1 MLQGSAS
8 QQIPDLDV
16 AWGKRVVEISGI
28 SPRLLQQ
35 GLVSDPL
42 VVKFSDGSYEEGD
55 LVVGADGAH
64 SVVRRLMFP
73 HSNLMYTGKTC
84 ISAILDVEATE
95 DPFEVYCRCCC
106 CSAAATTAAAARMRS
121 CCCCTKTN
129 QHQTGRHTCPPSC

>member
-1 MLQGSAS
+1 VLQGSAS